1 MTSNQTQG
9 RAPRFDRVALLAEGA
24 FEVENAKTAVGIVR
38 YGRCRT
44 VAVIDSTHAGA
55 TAGDIIGVGGDV
67 PIVSSLEEALAFGPE
82 SLVIGIAP
90 RGGALPEA
98 WRRVVLQALDAGLD
112 VLSGLHMFLSQDPEI
127 SARAAA
133 NGGMLMDVR
142 RPPAGLPVAQG
153 LAPGLDANTVLTVGT
168 DCCSGKMS
176 VSLELTNGALR
187 RGLKADFV
195 PTGQTGIF
203 IWGKGISVDATV
215 ADFIAG
221 AAEMMVVEAA
231 QSADWVFVEGQGSL
245 YHPGY
250 SGVTMGLIHGSAPK
264 QLVLCHLPTRPQV
277 RGYDVTIPP
286 LSEAVR
292 YHEAVCQPLFP
303 TRVACI
309 ALNTY
314 SLPEDE
320 ARAVIAQTEDETGLP
335 ADDCVRFGPDR
346 LLDAL
351 GASRAG

>member
-1 MTSNQTQG
+1 
-9 RAPRFDRVALLAEGA
+9 
-24 FEVENAKTAVGIVR
+24 
-38 YGRCRT
+38 
-44 VAVIDSTHAGA
+44 
-55 TAGDIIGVGGDV
+55 
-67 PIVSSLEEALAFGPE
+67 
-82 SLVIGIAP
+82 
-90 RGGALPEA
+90 
-98 WRRVVLQALDAGLD
+98 
-112 VLSGLHMFLSQDPEI
+112 
-127 SARAAA
+127 
-133 NGGMLMDVR
+133 
-142 RPPAGLPVAQG
+142 
-153 LAPGLDANTVLTVGT
+153 
-168 DCCSGKMS
+168 
-176 VSLELTNGALR
+176 
-187 RGLKADFV
+187 
-195 PTGQTGIF
+195 
-203 IWGKGISVDATV
+203 
-215 ADFIAG
+215 
-221 AAEMMVVEAA
+221 
-231 QSADWVFVEGQGSL
+231 
-245 YHPGY
+245 
-250 SGVTMGLIHGSAPK
+250 MGLIHGSAPK